1 VPNRW
6 NWPRWLGV
14 FGVVVIL
21 GSEAAAG
28 DVASDMKKA
37 GKSIAKAATKF
48 GHEVADG
55 SKKIGVSVA
64 EATEEGAKSAW
75 YSTRNWT
82 TRESKQ
88 VADATVRF
96 WDDVIHGKEATRD
109 RLRRENEKL
118 KAKPRGRDGDE

>member
-1 VPNRW
+1 MPNRR

-14 FGVVVIL
+14 VGVVAIV
-21 GSEAAAG
+21 GFGAAAG

-37 GKSIAKAATKF
+37 GKSIAKTATKF
-48 GHEVADG
+48 GHEVADS
-55 SKKIGVSVA
+55 SKKIGTSVA

-88 VADATVRF
+88 VADATVR
-96 WDDVIHGKEATRD
+96 WWEDVIRGKETTRD

-118 KAKPRGRDGDE
+118 KAKPRHRDEDE